1 MINKI
6 NFNYFVIVFFTAYFL
21 IGLMIFDDYLVTP
34 DEELHRI
41 NGLIS
46 LKYILDLFSIS
57 NNNLIDL
64 QNIPDLYNDWRKT
77 YGVLFDLP
85 ISSFQFF
92 FNISNQDV
100 FLLRHFLVFF
110 IFFIEF
116 CVMKNF
122 INLIFHF

>member
-6 NFNYFVIVFFTAYFL
+6 NFNYFVIFFFTIYFL
-21 IGLMIFDDYLVTP
+21 IGSLIFDDYLITP

-57 NNNLIDL
+57 SNNFIDL

-85 ISSFQFF
+85 LSFLQFF
-92 FNISNQDV
+92 FNVSNQDI
-100 FLLRHFLVFF
+100 FLL
-110 IFFIEF
+110 
-116 CVMKNF
+116 
-122 INLIFHF
+122 